1 MNTKKKLIAQL
12 MILIIALGGVLLM
25 SLKPSVLF
33 GKSLTT
39 RAGVVS
45 GIEKAVEER
54 NIADPHD
61 PIVKDLKAYTY
72 IAKFQL
78 GGSPIVAK
86 FQDPYQINEGD
97 MLRVSGVQTEQF
109 FDVLAY
115 RNETLQH
122 TGSNSWWMTALAGLI
137 FALAAALIF
146 FRVIQDPRWYEQG
159 FFLLLFGVGVFLIFR
174 GFYIKEAIDLLKQ
187 S

>member
-78 GGSPIVAK
+78 AVVPLWQSFKTLIKLTKVICCGSVEFRLSSFLMFWPIAMKHYNIQARTPGG
-86 FQDPYQINEGD
+86 
-97 MLRVSGVQTEQF
+97 
-109 FDVLAY
+109 
-115 RNETLQH
+115 
-122 TGSNSWWMTALAGLI
+122 
-137 FALAAALIF
+137 
-146 FRVIQDPRWYEQG
+146 
-159 FFLLLFGVGVFLIFR
+159 
-174 GFYIKEAIDLLKQ
+174 
-187 S
+187 

>member
-25 SLKPSVLF
+25 SFKPSTLF

-39 RAGVVS
+39 RAGIVS

-54 NIADPHD
+54 NIGDPHD
-61 PIVKDLKAYTY
+61 PMVKDLKAYTY

-78 GGSPIVAK
+78 GDSPIVAK

-97 MLRVSGVQTEQF
+97 RLRVSGVQTEQF
-109 FDVLAY
+109 FDVVAY
-115 RNETLQH
+115 RNETKQYI
-122 TGSNSWWMTALAGLI
+122 GSNSWWMTALAGLL
-137 FALAAALIF
+137 FAFVAALIF
-146 FRVIQDPRWYEQG
+146 FRAIQDPRWYEQA
-159 FFLLLFGVGVFLIFR
+159 FFLLLFGVGIFLVLR
-174 GFYIKEAIDLLKQ
+174 GFYIKEAIDLLSQ
-187 S
+187 P

>member
-25 SLKPSVLF
+25 SFKPSVLF

-39 RAGVVS
+39 RVGVVS

-54 NIADPHD
+54 LVTDPHETFS
-61 PIVKDLKAYTY
+61 KDLKAYTY

-109 FDVLAY
+109 FDVVAY
-115 RNETLQH
+115 RNETLQY
-122 TGSNSWWMTALAGLI
+122 TGSNSWWMTALAGLV
-137 FALAAALIF
+137 FAIVAALIF
-146 FRVIQDPRWYEQG
+146 FRTIQEPQWYEQV
-159 FFLLLFGVGVFLIFR
+159 FFLILFSVGVILVFR
-174 GFYIKEAIDLLKQ
+174 GFYIKEAIDLLHQ

>member
-1 MNTKKKLIAQL
+1 MIAKKKLIAQL
-12 MILIIALGGVLLM
+12 MILIIAIGGVLLM
-25 SLKPSVLF
+25 SIKPSVLF

-54 NIADPHD
+54 HIGDPHD
-61 PIVKDLKAYTY
+61 PLVKDLKAYTY
-72 IAKFQL
+72 ITKFQL

-109 FDVLAY
+109 FDVVAY
-115 RNETLQH
+115 RNETLQY
-122 TGSNSWWMTALAGLI
+122 TGSNSWWMTALAGLV
-137 FALAAALIF
+137 FSVVAALIF
-146 FRVIQDPRWYEQG
+146 FRAIQDPRWYEQA
-159 FFLLLFGVGVFLIFR
+159 FFLLLFGVGVFLVLR
-174 GFYIKEAIDLLKQ
+174 GFYIKQAINLLEK